1 MNSVSNNL
9 ISIKVINFP
18 TKNNSHKLLPYP
30 NKTNC
35 GLLKTLWVRVAMQSQ
50 LISLWWWC
58 VRLSMGIF
66 TRIFIFLFNDFGL
79 KSVIALTFSQK
90 VNLPCCYKIT
100 PPCKTLLPTP
110 KQSFA
115 VICGNLVMDV
125 TSLRKKL
132 GTHS

>member
-1 MNSVSNNL
+1 MSSVSNNS

-18 TKNNSHKLLPYP
+18 IKNTSHKLLQFPK
-30 NKTNC
+30 KTNC

-58 VRLSMGIF
+58 VRLSMSIF
-66 TRIFIFLFNDFGL
+66 TIIFIFLFNDFGL

-90 VNLPCCYKIT
+90 VNLPRCYKIT
-100 PPCKTLLPTP
+100 PPCKTHPPTP

-125 TSLRKKL
+125 TSLRNKL